1 MLSRVADN
9 LYWFGRYL
17 QRAEN
22 TARLINVN
30 GLLMLDLPRRVVL
43 GWGPLI
49 EIVGADATFRTQC
62 KDQAATEENVVRF
75 LVSDRDNPGSIVSSL
90 NSAREILRTVRDTM
104 PNEAWERLNDA
115 YFHVL
120 ERGEAGVSR
129 AQRQVFLADV
139 INRVLLIYSVLTSNM
154 SRDVGFQFLRIGTNL
169 EQADMTTRIL
179 DVRSTRLGRDASGGP
194 DLTPFENIVWMSVLR
209 SLTGYQMYRK
219 HMRARVNGPGVLRF
233 LLQNREFPRSVM
245 FCLSLVHS
253 TLPLLPDSRRIERAL
268 ERTRGLMRDANI
280 DALLN
285 TDLGVPRL
293 MDEIQIG
300 LGELHE
306 AFSAAYFRTV

>member
-49 EIVGADATFRTQC
+49 EIVGADATFRKHYQE
-62 KDQAATEENVVRF
+62 AATEDNVVRF
-75 LVSDRDNPGSIVSSL
+75 LVSDRDNPGSIASSL

-129 AQRQVFLADV
+129 AQRQAFLADV

-179 DVRSTRLGRDASGGP
+179 DVRSTRLGRDTSGGP

-219 HMRARVNGPGVLRF
+219 HMRARVNGAGVLRY

-245 FCLSLVHS
+245 FCLSLIAS

-268 ERTRGLMRDANI
+268 ERTRGLIRDASI
-280 DALLN
+280 DALLR
-285 TDLGVPRL
+285 TEAGVPQL
-293 MDEIQIG
+293 MDELQIG

-306 AFSAAYFRTV
+306 ALSAAYFRTV